1 MPAPRQYAV
10 ARQPIGTRGS
20 SENFLYSFSSNVSAL
35 RNRGMGAGEY
45 GVDADVASS
54 LELVAAAGP
63 SVRVMLCVAPIVASI
78 EAWHS
83 KTVRC

>member
-1 MPAPRQYAV
+1 
-10 ARQPIGTRGS
+10 
-20 SENFLYSFSSNVSAL
+20 
-35 RNRGMGAGEY
+35 MGAGEY